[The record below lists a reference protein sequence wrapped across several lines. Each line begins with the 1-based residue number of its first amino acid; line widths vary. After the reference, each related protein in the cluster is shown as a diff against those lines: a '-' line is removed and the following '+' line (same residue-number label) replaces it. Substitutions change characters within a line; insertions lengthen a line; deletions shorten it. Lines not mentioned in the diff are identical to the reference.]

1 MKFKLDG
8 WKSVI
13 GYVLLSIPGVTDYPM
28 LADAIQKIIEN
39 PSGQNVVNVLVH
51 AVLGIGILDRIR
63 KNLKL

>member
-1 MKFKLDG
+1 MSFKLDG

-28 LADAIQKIIEN
+28 LADAIKDVLQD
-39 PSGQNVVNVLVH
+39 PSGQNMVNALVQL
-51 AVLGIGILDRIR
+51 VLGVGIIDRIR